1 MPQNA
6 ETSKDAGLE
15 PSYMRSGGLINDMSA
30 LSAGSEREPV
40 PFATGRQRK
49 SSYVRS
55 ALHQRSQR
63 SPLIR
68 RNETKGQLQAQGP
81 MPRACVHARVHAFSQ
96 SQLPTLR
103 FNEQ

>member
-1 MPQNA
+1 
-6 ETSKDAGLE
+6 
-15 PSYMRSGGLINDMSA
+15 MSA

-49 SSYVRS
+49 SSYVSS

-68 RNETKGQLQAQGP
+68 RNETSYIQAQGP
-81 MPRACVHARVHAFSQ
+81 MPRTCACVLAVTTSYSIYASMSNQITESHMQAYKAWCAVKQHR
-96 SQLPTLR
+96 
-103 FNEQ
+103 